1 MNPFNPATCVCLSQV
16 TTCIFIGICRAIFL
30 YWSIRNQIQTHNYHK
45 ITATMA
51 PDQYTISFSLKL
63 PHKMELN
70 FTWMTILRRSST
82 KIPHFILIG
91 QKSCMVAIGN
101 SGFWLTNIKE
111 LPYICQW
118 KQHYVMFVSYLWQI
132 GGFLRVLQFQPRY
145 NWNIVESGFKH
156 HQTSNLIWF
165 DLLCLMPLSAIFQ
178 LYQVLFKISIC
189 NFEEDKYHGRNRH
202 SCFWLINIHVCLF
215 EGPGGSMS

>member
-1 MNPFNPATCVCLSQV
+1 MFKATFNNISVISWLKLEDPEKTTNLSQV
-16 TTCIFIGICRAIFL
+16 TDKHHIMLYTSPWSRFKLTTSVVTGTDCIYGCK
-30 YWSIRNQIQTHNYHK
+30 SNYHK

-101 SGFWLTNIKE
+101 SGFWLTNIKK

-118 KQHYVMFVSYLWQI
+118 KCRS
-132 GGFLRVLQFQPRY
+132 
-145 NWNIVESGFKH
+145 
-156 HQTSNLIWF
+156 
-165 DLLCLMPLSAIFQ
+165 
-178 LYQVLFKISIC
+178 
-189 NFEEDKYHGRNRH
+189 
-202 SCFWLINIHVCLF
+202 WLGTGTHMWR
-215 EGPGGSMS
+215 G